1 MFFTLQVPGL
11 FNCPPCAVER
21 VVEKGVWWFVNWQG
35 DGIKNLRK
43 FTILDSLFFLDLTLK
58 FTTMEEQIQDLELA
72 VAELKRELDQ
82 LKEFKAETIKFIE
95 ESLTYSKHTND
106 TLVKHAESMEQLRT
120 ANSRIIRTITELS
133 TLIRR

>member
-1 MFFTLQVPGL
+1 
-11 FNCPPCAVER
+11 
-21 VVEKGVWWFVNWQG
+21 
-35 DGIKNLRK
+35 
-43 FTILDSLFFLDLTLK
+43 
-58 FTTMEEQIQDLELA
+58 MEEQIQDLELA